1 MTSKTKIKKA
11 VFPVAGFG
19 TRFLPATKS
28 MPKEM
33 LPIIDKPLVH
43 YAVEEAIEAG
53 IKTIVFVTGRGKRAI
68 EDYFDYSYELED
80 TLEKSGKTELCNQIR
95 EISELCEVIY
105 VRQKEPLGL
114 GHAILC
120 AKDVVGNEP
129 FAVFL
134 PDDIIISSPPCI
146 KQLVD
151 IYDNYKSSVLAV
163 REVSKEKTSIYGV
176 IEPRAIGDGVYQVL
190 DMVEKPEEEK
200 APSNLAIVGRYIL
213 TPEVFDFLG
222 KAKKGAIGEIQ
233 ITDSIKKLIP
243 KQGVCACQF
252 QGKHF
257 DAGDKLGFLEATI
270 SLALERPDLSEELRQ
285 YLNSIR

>member
-1 MTSKTKIKKA
+1 MKIKKA

-43 YAVEEAIEAG
+43 YAVEEALHAG
-53 IKTIVFVTGRGKRAI
+53 IKTIIFITGRGKRAI
-68 EDYFDYSYELED
+68 EDYFDYSYELEH
-80 TLEKSGKTELCNQIR
+80 TLKKDGKNDLYNQIR

-120 AKDVVGNEP
+120 ANDVVGNEP

-134 PDDIIISSPPCI
+134 PDDIIFSKIPCI
-146 KQLVD
+146 KQLIDV
-151 IYDNYKSSVLAV
+151 YEKYKTSVLAV
-163 REVSKEKTSIYGV
+163 REVSREKTKLYG
-176 IEPRAIGDGVYQVL
+176 IIKPEKKENSVYKVL
-190 DMVEKPEEEK
+190 DMIEKPEPKK
-200 APSNLAIVGRYIL
+200 APSNLGIVGRYIL
-213 TPEVFDFLG
+213 TPEVFKFLE
-222 KAKKGAIGEIQ
+222 KSEKGTLDEIQ

-243 KQGVCACQF
+243 KQGVYACEF
-252 QGKHF
+252 EGEHF
-257 DAGDKLGFLEATI
+257 DAGDKLGFLKATV
-270 SLALERPDLSEELRQ
+270 SLALKRPDLKDDFKRFLDSVK
-285 YLNSIR
+285 